1 MIKLVSLICKTI
13 HAIQKERGCLCL
25 YLSDHTEYSNQKLTK
40 CINTSDAFMDELLSF
55 DLSTLGSFNQQQFDS
70 YHKIPSILSGFKDKA
85 SFRKNIE
92 QCDFDIHHVIPL
104 YTHRIIIHLSYVLM
118 ELPLFADKSHPN
130 ELSAIS
136 NFVNWKERIGRER
149 ALGVVGIALDEFNS
163 EEFVRDYN
171 ILLGEQKLN
180 QHTFQLLAS
189 SEQKQ
194 IYNNFNIKSESIDL
208 FHEQL
213 KKNKKPN
220 ITAKMWFELAS
231 DRMEIMHQIE
241 LNLFSEQLKEELVVT
256 TSHASHLNMNEK
268 SMIVN
273 FPFFRNLSDKT
284 LDELLR
290 LSNVKTYPKG
300 RLLFLEGEQA
310 SRIYVLLSG
319 WVKIYKGN
327 TDGNEVVENMLTTGD
342 LVIESTIF
350 ASDKYYSSA
359 QVSNQAKL
367 LSFPSSIYRKLLKND
382 LKLALNSL
390 KYLSQSSRNYL
401 NQIDNNRIK
410 SSKDRVGQFLLKQ
423 FIKQKN
429 PNTILLPYEKT
440 IIASL
445 LDMKPETF
453 SRSLKSFKNEGLKSE
468 KHQIQIENIDMLC
481 NYCDAEIAQKCKFKE
496 KNDCN
501 FK

>member
-1 MIKLVSLICKTI
+1 MST
-13 HAIQKERGCLCL
+13 H
-25 YLSDHTEYSNQKLTK
+25 SDYSEQELLK
-40 CINTSDAFMDELLSF
+40 CIQASDVYMDQLLCF
-55 DLSTLGSFNQQQFDS
+55 DFASVDGYNQQQFDS
-70 YHKIPSILSGFKDKA
+70 YHKISSILIGFKDKTP
-85 SFRKNIE
+85 FRSNI
-92 QCDFDIHHVIPL
+92 QLCDFDIHHVIPL

-118 ELPLFADKSHPN
+118 ELPLFADNSNPN

-163 EEFVRDYN
+163 EEFDRDYS

-194 IYNNFNIKSESIDL
+194 LYDNYDIKNESIDL

-213 KKNKKPN
+213 ENKQKPN
-220 ITAKMWFELAS
+220 ITAEMWFQLAS
-231 DRMEIMHQIE
+231 DRMEIMHQLE
-241 LNLFSEQLKEELVVT
+241 LSLFKHQLKAEIVVT
-256 TSHASHLNMNEK
+256 TSHSSHLNINEK
-268 SMIVN
+268 NLIVN

-410 SSKDRVGQFLLKQ
+410 SSRERVGQFLLKQ

-453 SRSLKSFKNEGLKSE
+453 SRSLKSFKNQGLKSE
-468 KHQIQIENIDMLC
+468 KHQIQIENINMLC

-496 KNDCN
+496 KNDCK

>member
-1 MIKLVSLICKTI
+1 
-13 HAIQKERGCLCL
+13 
-25 YLSDHTEYSNQKLTK
+25 
-40 CINTSDAFMDELLSF
+40 MDQLLSF
-55 DLSTLGSFNQQQFDS
+55 DFSTSDSYNQQQFDS
-70 YHKIPSILSGFKDKA
+70 YHKISFILSGFKDKTP
-85 SFRKNIE
+85 FRSNFDL
-92 QCDFDIHHVIPL
+92 CDFDIHQVIPL

-149 ALGVVGIALDEFNS
+149 ALGVIGIALNEFNS
-163 EEFVRDYN
+163 EDFVRDFN
-171 ILLGEQKLN
+171 LLIGEQKLN
-180 QHTFQLLAS
+180 QHTFLLLAS

-194 IYNNFNIKSESIDL
+194 IYDNFNINSENIDL
-208 FHEQL
+208 FYARMEVSE
-213 KKNKKPN
+213 KPN
-220 ITAKMWFELAS
+220 ITAQMWFELVTE
-231 DRMEIMHQIE
+231 RMEIMHEIE
-241 LNLFSEQLKEELVVT
+241 LKLFNQQLKTDLVVT
-256 TSHASHLNMNEK
+256 TSQASHLNIGEK
-268 SMIVN
+268 SLIVN
-273 FPFFRNLSDKT
+273 FPFFRNLSNET

-319 WVKIYKGN
+319 WVKIYKGS

-367 LSFPSSIYRKLLKND
+367 LSFPSSIYRKLLKNN

-390 KYLSQSSRNYL
+390 KYISQSSRNYL
-401 NQIDNNRIK
+401 NQVDNNRIK
-410 SSKDRVGQFLLKQ
+410 SSKERVGQFLLKQ

-453 SRSLKSFKNEGLKSE
+453 SRSLKSFKNKGLKSE
-468 KHQIQIENIDMLC
+468 KHQIQIENINMLC
-481 NYCDAEIAQKCKFKE
+481 NYCDAEIAQQCKFKE
-496 KNDCN
+496 KNDCK

>member
-1 MIKLVSLICKTI
+1 MIKLVTLICKTI

-25 YLSDHTEYSNQKLTK
+25 FMSTHSEYSEQTLLK
-40 CINTSDAFMDELLSF
+40 CIESSNSYMDELLSF
-55 DLSTLGSFNQQQFDS
+55 DFSTVGSHNQQQFDS
-70 YHKIPSILSGFKDKA
+70 YHKISSILNSFKDKNP
-85 SFRKNIE
+85 FRSNLDL
-92 QCDFDIHHVIPL
+92 CDFDIYQVIPL
-104 YTHRIIIHLSYVLM
+104 YTHRIIIHLSYILM
-118 ELPLFADKSHPN
+118 ELPLFADKSHPS

-149 ALGVVGIALDEFNS
+149 ALGVLGIALNEFTS
-163 EEFVRDYN
+163 EDFARDFN
-171 ILLGEQKLN
+171 LLLGEQKLN

-194 IYNNFNIKSESIDL
+194 IYDNFNVTRESIDL
-208 FHEQL
+208 LGNQL
-213 KKNKKPN
+213 DHVEKPKVN
-220 ITAKMWFELAS
+220 AQMWFGLVTE
-231 DRMEIMHQIE
+231 RMETMHQIE
-241 LNLFSEQLKEELVVT
+241 LKLFNHQLKDPLVT
-256 TSHASHLNMNEK
+256 TTTHVSQINFNEK

-273 FPFFRNLSDKT
+273 FPFFRNLSNDT
-284 LDELLR
+284 LKELLR
-290 LSNVKTYPKG
+290 LSNIKTYPKG

-367 LSFPSSIYRKLLKND
+367 LSFPSSIYRKLLNSD

-453 SRSLKSFKNEGLKSE
+453 SRSLKLFKNEGLKSE

-496 KNDCN
+496 KNDCK